1 MILLLGALLVWNANT
16 EPDIAGYR
24 RYQGTNPRTYSQW
37 EYLGNTTT
45 NKIPDLTHGQ
55 IWYFAVTALNFSGL
69 ESDYSNEVAYEF
81 PLPEPPAL
89 RVTSCT
95 EDFINLTFETEAGAL
110 YTVQSIPDLS
120 ADYWLSVLTIEGAG
134 MPIEVSLPKEW
145 PNAYFRLRAL

>member
-16 EPDIAGYR
+16 EPDISGYR

-69 ESDYSNEVAYEF
+69 ESDFSNEVAYEF
-81 PLPEPPAL
+81 PPPEPPVLSVSA
-89 RVTSCT
+89 CT
-95 EDFINLTFETEAGAL
+95 EDSITLAFDTEAGAL
-110 YTVQSIPDLS
+110 YTVQSISDLF
-120 ADYWLSVLTIEGAG
+120 APYWASRVTIEGTGLPA
-134 MPIEVSLPKEW
+134 EVSLPKDGDTE
-145 PNAYFRLRAL
+145 YFRLRSL